1 MRTQLSETSTSG
13 FVLNFK
19 GDQNQLATLDF
30 VTISDYFVK
39 DLAKCLHVFPSWFC
53 ALITII
59 IAKLK
64 QNVIRP
70 NWFNMNIFYKHGISC
85 ILVIVHRILREY
97 QNWTEFKLH
106 TNGAVRISCIFN
118 PSECCLNSGPESVGT
133 FQLSD
138 YYTSMLSS
146 NVKFCVDN
154 ICGTS
159 VL

>member
-13 FVLNFK
+13 FVLNSK

-97 QNWTEFKLH
+97 QNWTELKLTH
-106 TNGAVRISCIFN
+106 EWSCENKLYLQSIRMLYKQRPRKIKLVLRSISWITILQC
-118 PSECCLNSGPESVGT
+118 
-133 FQLSD
+133 
-138 YYTSMLSS
+138 
-146 NVKFCVDN
+146 
-154 ICGTS
+154 S
-159 VL
+159 VLMSKIRREILCW